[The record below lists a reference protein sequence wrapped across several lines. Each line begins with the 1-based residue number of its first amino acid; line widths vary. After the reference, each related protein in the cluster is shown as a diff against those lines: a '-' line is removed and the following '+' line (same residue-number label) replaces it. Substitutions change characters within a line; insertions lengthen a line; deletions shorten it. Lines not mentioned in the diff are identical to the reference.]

1 MTVTLKSVYRDPET
15 ALPLLYQLLMERAP
29 HQSISHTKMPTLK
42 DHKEF
47 FDSKPYQC
55 WYLVYA
61 EGQAVGA
68 CYLSKQR
75 EIGIGILMEYRGRG
89 YGKAAVQELM
99 RKWPGRFLA
108 NINPA
113 NEPSIRMFTGM
124 GFNHL
129 QNTYIR
135 EQP

>member
-1 MTVTLKSVYRDPET
+1 MTVTLKSAYRDPET
-15 ALPLLYQLLMERAP
+15 AIPLLYQLLLERAP
-29 HQSISHTKMPTLK
+29 YQSISHTKMPSLAEHTQ
-42 DHKEF
+42 F

-75 EIGIGILMEYRGRG
+75 EIGIGILMEYRGIG

-108 NINPA
+108 NINEK
-113 NEPSIRMFTGM
+113 NEPSLQMFRNL
-124 GFNHL
+124 GFKTL
-129 QNTYIR
+129 QITLTL
-135 EQP
+135 